1 MVHGFGINTYI
12 WVQQQRKNVFS
23 VVSRHA
29 GSGFIPTVLL
39 HLPLRRL
46 PPSEHSAGWRIDTRI
61 SAELHSA
68 VGTGGQ
74 LCEAVIHSQVY
85 NVTVNVFTG
94 IT

>member
-1 MVHGFGINTYI
+1 MVHKLGVNAYI
-12 WVQQQRKNVFS
+12 WVQQQRKNLSS

-39 HLPLRRL
+39 HLPPRRL

-68 VGTGGQ
+68 VGTGRQ
-74 LCEAVIHSQVY
+74 LCEAVIHSQYY
-85 NVTVNVFTG
+85 NVTVNVFTV